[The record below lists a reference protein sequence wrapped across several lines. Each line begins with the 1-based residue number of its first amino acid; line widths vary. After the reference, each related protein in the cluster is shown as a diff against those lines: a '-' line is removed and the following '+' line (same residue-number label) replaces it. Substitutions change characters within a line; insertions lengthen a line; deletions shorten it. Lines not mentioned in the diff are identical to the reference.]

1 MGNSAQNIERNA
13 RRLHGMHEYKD
24 PSSLTYESHSILLS
38 VIYPVLSNYSKPPR
52 VYSVKHQHS
61 EWSQLYSARNSMGV
75 WGAPRFDGVTGK
87 KSTCYHVIIDI
98 FPKKSRLVSF
108 IWGL

>member
-1 MGNSAQNIERNA
+1 MGNIAQNIERNA
-13 RRLHGMHEYKD
+13 RRPHGMHEYKD

-38 VIYPVLSNYSKPPR
+38 VIQCYPIIQSPLGFIALNTNILNGPSYTPHKF
-52 VYSVKHQHS
+52 
-61 EWSQLYSARNSMGV
+61 SMGV

-98 FPKKSRLVSF
+98 SL
-108 IWGL
+108 